1 MLGRYPTDSF
11 AILLVLRIIFLLLDP
26 TPVQAQAFP
35 SVYPSTSPSTSQPPS
50 IDCSNVRAEINILT
64 DQSPQET
71 NWVLSKI
78 TTTNDITIL
87 EGNPQQ
93 KGSYYADE
101 ICLGDGEY
109 NFTIYDSYGDGIGG
123 DGHYSI
129 SLDGKVIA
137 KGGNFGTS
145 ETVAFPIPYDKF
157 PSQSPSMSLTPSLSP
172 SMSLVPSTSVS
183 PSFTS
188 LPSISTSPSMS
199 SLPSEAPSSLPTVC
213 VIYYDMIV

>member
-1 MLGRYPTDSF
+1 MLGGYPTESF

-50 IDCSNVRAEINILT
+50 IDCSNVRAEINIFT

-78 TTTNDITIL
+78 TTSNSITIL

-93 KGSYYADE
+93 KESYYADE

-109 NFTIYDSYGDGIGG
+109 NITLPFM
-123 DGHYSI
+123 
-129 SLDGKVIA
+129 IA
-137 KGGNFGTS
+137 M
-145 ETVAFPIPYDKF
+145 EI
-157 PSQSPSMSLTPSLSP
+157 
-172 SMSLVPSTSVS
+172 
-183 PSFTS
+183 
-188 LPSISTSPSMS
+188 
-199 SLPSEAPSSLPTVC
+199 LPTVC
-213 VIYYDMIV
+213 VTYDIVV

>member
-1 MLGRYPTDSF
+1 MLGGYPTESF

-50 IDCSNVRAEINILT
+50 IDCSNVRAEINIFT

-93 KGSYYADE
+93 KGSLQTRYVWGMGN
-101 ICLGDGEY
+101 ITLP
-109 NFTIYDSYGDGIGG
+109 FM
-123 DGHYSI
+123 
-129 SLDGKVIA
+129 IA
-137 KGGNFGTS
+137 M
-145 ETVAFPIPYDKF
+145 EMV
-157 PSQSPSMSLTPSLSP
+157 
-172 SMSLVPSTSVS
+172 
-183 PSFTS
+183 
-188 LPSISTSPSMS
+188 
-199 SLPSEAPSSLPTVC
+199 
-213 VIYYDMIV
+213 

>member
-1 MLGRYPTDSF
+1 MLGGYPTESF

-50 IDCSNVRAEINILT
+50 IDCSNVRAEINIFT

-78 TTTNDITIL
+78 TTSNSITIL

-93 KGSYYADE
+93 KESYYADE
-101 ICLGDGEY
+101 ICLGDGEH

-123 DGHYSI
+123 DGHYII

-137 KGGNFGTS
+137 KGGAIYELSAINLC
-145 ETVAFPIPYDKF
+145 EPKF
-157 PSQSPSMSLTPSLSP
+157 H
-172 SMSLVPSTSVS
+172 
-183 PSFTS
+183 FTS
-188 LPSISTSPSMS
+188 IYIHISIHEFIAKRSTILS
-199 SLPSEAPSSLPTVC
+199 SNGMCDIL
-213 VIYYDMIV
+213 